1 MSLGKHTDTAAWEK
15 GCTELCCGQFHFK
28 HFSLILLNHQERT
41 RAVLA
46 LGKCST
52 AREQCPS
59 LIPSHS
65 SLWQR
70 DFMKHPRSLVI
81 GKMKTNLVSFTVQRA
96 KRWTLMLFSNQQEQ
110 LTRGPEV
117 FTALELFKPKLEWS
131 VCKPCNPCHSWNKL
145 ALLSKGITSGWRAHT
160 ARNTH
165 SKGLFQITVSEPF
178 QTFPCGYQR
187 PCLILQLL
195 FIVATWLVPT
205 KLRQYFQTDNIFSQV
220 QTQHKDIS
228 PMNDQIVKHVPH
240 LTSIFQLLGF
250 SSLLPY

>member
-1 MSLGKHTDTAAWEK
+1 MSLGKHTDTAAWQK

-28 HFSLILLNHQERT
+28 HFSLILLNHQEWT

-46 LGKCST
+46 LGQCSPT

-59 LIPSHS
+59 LITLHS

-110 LTRGPEV
+110 LTRGPGV

-145 ALLSKGITSGWRAHT
+145 ALLSKGITSGWRART

-165 SKGLFQITVSEPF
+165 SKGLFQSVVSEPF
-178 QTFPCGYQR
+178 QTFSCGYQR

-195 FIVATWLVPT
+195 LWLP
-205 KLRQYFQTDNIFSQV
+205 
-220 QTQHKDIS
+220 
-228 PMNDQIVKHVPH
+228 
-240 LTSIFQLLGF
+240 G
-250 SSLLPY
+250 